1 MIGASPIQTSDP
13 DRTNNLK
20 IVNGGAV
27 TDASMLSNPLIIYF
41 CNGIKFSL
49 NPVPFI
55 TLRLFFNRVISVE
68 CKCTGQRH

>member
-27 TDASMLSNPLIIYF
+27 TDASMVSNPHIIYT
-41 CNGIKFSL
+41 CNEIFRY
-49 NPVPFI
+49 FQ
-55 TLRLFFNRVISVE
+55 F
-68 CKCTGQRH
+68 H